1 MKEKILDLY
10 AKNKKVVWI
19 VGAVLVVIIALVL
32 VGGSKQDKFS
42 DILLKDYIPEIKKGK
57 LEIVSNNNDSLSLHV
72 KKVPKTFF
80 NEYKNECIKKGFDID
95 STEDGNEYEA
105 FNKEGYK
112 LRISTY
118 SDGQTNIYLDAPEKL
133 GEITWPTSGLA
144 TLIPTPESTLG
155 KIITDSSEYFHI
167 QLGKTSKDE
176 YKKYVSSCEDKGFT
190 VDYDKDENSFSAKNK
205 DSYKISVKYLGNDN
219 IDIYLEAPKK
229 EDDSETTPSN
239 PSSSDNT
246 ETDNNTQTNNDS
258 NMVDGMRKEFKD
270 AMDSYEEFMDEYVSF
285 MKKYNANP
293 TDTGLL
299 ADYTKYLSKYSKFVE
314 DFDKWDGNDL
324 NAKEAAY
331 YLKVQTRV
339 NKKLLDVAN

>member
-10 AKNKKVVWI
+10 AKNKKMVWV

-57 LEIVSNNNDSLSLHV
+57 LEINSNDNDYLSIDIE
-72 KKVPKTFF
+72 KVPKTYF

-112 LRISTY
+112 LRIYSY
-118 SDGQTNIYLDAPEKL
+118 SDGEISLYLDAPEKL

-144 TLIPTPESTLG
+144 TLIPTSESTFG

-176 YKKYVSSCEDKGFT
+176 YK
-190 VDYDKDENSFSAKNK
+190 
-205 DSYKISVKYLGNDN
+205 
-219 IDIYLEAPKK
+219 
-229 EDDSETTPSN
+229 
-239 PSSSDNT
+239 
-246 ETDNNTQTNNDS
+246 
-258 NMVDGMRKEFKD
+258 NM
-270 AMDSYEEFMDEYVSF
+270 
-285 MKKYNANP
+285 
-293 TDTGLL
+293 
-299 ADYTKYLSKYSKFVE
+299 
-314 DFDKWDGNDL
+314 
-324 NAKEAAY
+324 
-331 YLKVQTRV
+331 
-339 NKKLLDVAN
+339 